1 MALTIYDSLGGFG
14 SYLPLILLS
23 SFLGLSAIAILSWTT
38 TSASIP
44 IINKYSGDLF
54 LKKAHAVYL
63 ANCRKLVSDGIA
75 KYNGPFRVITT
86 LGSRVI
92 LPARFA
98 DWVKNCK
105 DLDHVQLVADEYFA
119 HYPGFDGNGIV
130 VDPSRMMINVTKTK
144 LNQNWR
150 QSISLSLSFTR
161 LLNFSH
167 RM

>member
-1 MALTIYDSLGGFG
+1 MALTMYDSLDGFG
-14 SYLPLILLS
+14 PSLPLILLS
-23 SFLGLSAIAILSWTT
+23 AFLGACAIAILHWTT

-44 IINKYSGDLF
+44 VINKYSGDVF
-54 LKKAHAVYL
+54 LKKAHAEFL
-63 ANCRKLVSDGIA
+63 ANCKKLISDGIA

-119 HYPGFDGNGIV
+119 HYPGFDGNGVV

-150 QSISLSLSFTR
+150 KSINTSLSSAMLISKSR
-161 LLNFSH
+161 S
-167 RM
+167 

>member
-1 MALTIYDSLGGFG
+1 MALTTNIYDSIGGFG
-14 SYLPLILLS
+14 PSLPLIVLS
-23 SFLGLSAIAILSWTT
+23 AFLGLCAIAIFRWT

-44 IINKYSGDLF
+44 VINKYSGDLF
-54 LKKAHAVYL
+54 LKKAHAEFL
-63 ANCRKLVSDGIA
+63 ANCKKLISDGVA

-92 LPARFA
+92 LPAKFA

-119 HYPGFDGNGIV
+119 HYPGFDGNGVV

-150 QSISLSLSFTR
+150 KSISISLSFAR
-161 LLNFSH
+161 LISKC
-167 RM
+167 RS

>member
-1 MALTIYDSLGGFG
+1 MALTLSDSLGGFG
-14 SYLPLILLS
+14 SSLPLILLS
-23 SFLGLSAIAILSWTT
+23 AFLGLCAIAILRWT

-44 IINKYSGDLF
+44 VINKYSGDFF
-54 LKKAHAVYL
+54 LKKAHAEFL
-63 ANCRKLVSDGIA
+63 ANCKKLVSDGVA

-92 LPARFA
+92 LPAKFA

-119 HYPGFDGNGIV
+119 HYPGFDGNGVV

-150 QSISLSLSFTR
+150 KSITMSISSTR
-161 LLNFSH
+161 LTSKC
-167 RM
+167 RS

>member
-1 MALTIYDSLGGFG
+1 MAVAIYDSLGSFG
-14 SYLPLILLS
+14 SYLQLILFS
-23 SFLGLSAIAILSWTT
+23 TFLGVSAIAISRWTL

-44 IINKYSGDLF
+44 VINKYSGDFF
-54 LKKAHAVYL
+54 LKKAHAEYL
-63 ANCRKLVSDGIA
+63 ANCKKLVSDGIA
-75 KYNGPFRVITT
+75 KYDGPFRVITT

-98 DWVKNCK
+98 NWVKDCK

-119 HYPGFDGNGIV
+119 HYPGFDGNGV
-130 VDPSRMMINVTKTK
+130 VVHPSRMMINVTKTK

-150 QSISLSLSFTR
+150 KSIFLSLSFSR
-161 LLNFSH
+161 LTLEH